1 MKYQFK
7 EGDGVTHLTATVE
20 EREKI
25 YKLLKKHNYPSHAN
39 YENNSSK
46 YGVYG
51 GSWANQFT
59 NNFRFNKQG
68 KWVTSSRQQVTNS
81 MSYEQFKILI
91 ENGGE
96 PQYEIY

>member
-25 YKLLKKHNYPSHAN
+25 YKLLKKNNYPSYAN
-39 YENNSSK
+39 YENNS
-46 YGVYG
+46 YRYG

-68 KWVTSSRQQVTNS
+68 KWVTSSKQQVTNA
-81 MSYEQFKILI
+81 MSYEQFKTLI
-91 ENGGE
+91 ENDGE

>member
-1 MKYQFK
+1 MNYKFN
-7 EGDGVTHLTATVE
+7 EGDGVTHLTATVK
-20 EREKI
+20 EREEI
-25 YKLLKKHNYPSHAN
+25 TKLLKKHNYPSHAN

-46 YGVYG
+46 YGAYG

-68 KWVTSSRQQVTNS
+68 KWVTSSKQQVTNP
-81 MSYEQFKILI
+81 MTFEEMKNKIL
-91 ENGGE
+91 NLD

>member
-25 YKLLKKHNYPSHAN
+25 YKLLKKHQYPSHAEYKN
-39 YENNSSK
+39 YNT
-46 YGVYG
+46 G
-51 GSWANQFT
+51 GRWFNGDNQFQ
-59 NNFRFNKQG
+59 NNFRFNAKG
-68 KWVTSSRQQVTNS
+68 KWVTSSRKQVTNP
-81 MSYEQFKILI
+81 MTYKQFEDLI
-91 ENGGE
+91 QGGGE

>member
-1 MKYQFK
+1 MKHQFK

-39 YENNSSK
+39 YQ
-46 YGVYG
+46 VYG
-51 GSWANQFT
+51 SWIGGNQFQ

-68 KWVTSSRQQVTNS
+68 KWVTSSKQQVTNA
-81 MSYEQFKILI
+81 MSYEQFKNLI